1 MPQKDLE
8 RAQVHVAL
16 QLHGCVGRP
25 KFVQE
30 PVLAVRSLSAL
41 SFLHLA
47 GSTIEPSR
55 PGDALKCAEEMPI
68 RLARGGREEEPRYRA
83 DRLAM
88 LAQAF
93 HQRIR

>member
-16 QLHGCVGRP
+16 QLHGCVSRP

-41 SFLHLA
+41 SSIHLA
-47 GSTIEPSR
+47 GPAIEPSR
-55 PGDALKCAEEMPI
+55 PGDALECAEEMSI
-68 RLARGGREEEPRYRA
+68 RVTRGGWEEEPRYRA
-83 DRLAM
+83 DRLVM
-88 LAQAF
+88 LA
-93 HQRIR
+93 IPM